1 MADDITLTVRVR
13 DMTQGEFSQ
22 IRQRM
27 RGMDRDITQVGQ
39 SSSLTSQRT
48 DRLRQS
54 VQGVSQRMEELH
66 RTGRAANH
74 EMTYMRQTM
83 SLLGRDLADAARSGE
98 VSQEE
103 FRRLRGELQGT
114 RLDFDYLSREVQR
127 HNAIAQRES
136 RETAAAE
143 RAALQQSIR
152 DAREAMTVRQ
162 RMGRAE
168 TAAYREEARR
178 QAAAQRDALNEG
190 IRNARINMAQRQM
203 MMRSETAAYRE
214 EARRQAAAQREAAR
228 ASAPQGSS
236 NFAQRLT
243 RLTRSLNT
251 AGLTRTETGFRSLQT
266 RLDSVTGRMRHVA
279 RGAALMSGGLAHVSR
294 GVRVADDQLLRF
306 AGNGL
311 ARAENGMRS
320 MARRSPL
327 MAIGLTLL
335 GSVAQLA
342 GAALTVALGG
352 AFVGLGAYALK
363 GSAQV
368 KDAFQEMKSA
378 IGSTV
383 RDAAAPL
390 AGPLAAG
397 LREVGV
403 AAQALGPLL
412 RQAFVATG
420 PLVSDLFG
428 AITGLLSSALPGM
441 VASLQSMG
449 PIMAGFRTAL
459 TLLGEGISNLYS
471 MMSNSSVAEGLGQ
484 VWHTVGNELKT
495 TLDVIGQSISDM
507 AKSGAATL
515 ALIGVFR
522 ALNTVIIL
530 ITGVFDTL
538 DTITFGAFKHLTD
551 WITGVKNLATG
562 SDAGAKSLGGL
573 QKQLAAVNKEI
584 ADQQAKKAAADD
596 LSSGWSLTPQKQA
609 EQLTEFD
616 QGKLTSLLAK
626 KKDLQEQVTTATNK
640 QTAANSRLTK
650 SLNDVVAA
658 MKAHND
664 MMRGTL
670 DAQSAMEAAIDS
682 TAEMVK
688 KHGDA
693 LKIVNDQVDLN
704 SKKAREAYDALSTL
718 AGATQEAATK
728 ATASGK
734 SWEYVKGTYDRGRA
748 ALIKMADQMG
758 LTKGEAKT
766 LADQILGMP
775 SVTAF
780 IKGNMKDLQTKLEKA
795 QTDLKKANGAKAT
808 AKVRANIDQLQH
820 QLFLAARQ
828 LDRLNGKTAVTYVV
842 TEMTKTKTTKGS
854 VYHEGGNYSAAGGYI
869 EGEGTG
875 TSDSIPAHLSNGEFV
890 INAAATKRSRR
901 LLEAI
906 NSGKV
911 LKFASGGA
919 VGSAARNEIGSSMG
933 ISYWGKKIGHKVN
946 PFVSSLTGQSS
957 LGDLAG
963 SLNKWQALIK
973 KAASGG
979 VEKML
984 LKGLNKAGTALIK
997 NETKLLSV
1005 NSALE
1010 KAKTKLTD
1018 LKDAAAQLKETV
1030 TSGIIS
1036 GANITGSAQ
1045 DTGLTSTGKILD
1057 QLTQDRDK
1065 ASALS
1070 GALKELKS
1078 RGLNSQ
1084 SLSEIAQAGVSG
1096 GGLATA
1102 SALMSASA
1110 GDIEQINSLESQL
1123 KASAAASGKITA
1135 DAVYGASIKSADK
1148 IVKGLEKSR
1157 ASLEKSMSKLANGLE
1172 KLLAKALG
1180 IKGHASGGAAGGWT
1194 KINERGAELVHLPNG
1209 STVYPTGQSRQM
1221 VSSQGGSSAPIV
1233 IHLDIGN
1240 KPFEQIWVD
1249 TGRRAVRTRG
1259 GNVQVALGRPGS

>member
-13 DMTQGEFSQ
+13 DRTQADFARVHAQME
-22 IRQRM
+22 RM
-27 RGMDRDITQVGQ
+27 RNDLRSVGAQ
-39 SSSLTSQRT
+39 GSVTSQRMSRLDSSLGGVQERLEHLRTTGSLTTREFQHMQRTMASVNREATQAVRVGAITRNQYNALRNTINRTQMDFADLTSEINRHRTVTEGARTVT
-48 DRLRQS
+48 DRLT
-54 VQGVSQRMEELH
+54 GV
-66 RTGRAANH
+66 
-74 EMTYMRQTM
+74 MR
-83 SLLGRDLADAARSGE
+83 R
-98 VSQEE
+98 
-103 FRRLRGELQGT
+103 
-114 RLDFDYLSREVQR
+114 
-127 HNAIAQRES
+127 
-136 RETAAAE
+136 
-143 RAALQQSIR
+143 
-152 DAREAMTVRQ
+152 
-162 RMGRAE
+162 
-168 TAAYREEARR
+168 
-178 QAAAQRDALNEG
+178 
-190 IRNARINMAQRQM
+190 
-203 MMRSETAAYRE
+203 
-214 EARRQAAAQREAAR
+214 
-228 ASAPQGSS
+228 
-236 NFAQRLT
+236 
-243 RLTRSLNT
+243 LNT
-251 AGLTRTETGFRSLQT
+251 AGLSRAESGFRTLETRMGGTTGRLGSIGRGAGRVSGLFASLSHRTEVVSDRMIQLGGRAMNRVESGMKSL
-266 RLDSVTGRMRHVA
+266 V
-279 RGAALMSGGLAHVSR
+279 
-294 GVRVADDQLLRF
+294 
-306 AGNGL
+306 
-311 ARAENGMRS
+311 
-320 MARRSPL
+320 RRSPL
-327 MAIGLTLL
+327 VAVALGLL

-383 RDAAAPL
+383 REAAEPL

-397 LREVGV
+397 LRQVGV

-412 RQAFVATG
+412 RQAFTATG
-420 PLVSDLFG
+420 PLVQDLFG

-538 DTITFGAFKHLTD
+538 DKITFGAFKHLTD

-562 SDAGAKSLGGL
+562 SDAGAKSLSGMKTEL
-573 QKQLAAVNKEI
+573 ADVNKQIIAMQALSPKTMGQQFNLLTGKLEDTQVNRYSPVDAVNDKT
-584 ADQQAKKAAADD
+584 AKDAGY
-596 LSSGWSLTPQKQA
+596 SES
-609 EQLTEFD
+609 
-616 QGKLTSLLAK
+616 KLNELLAK

-664 MMRGTL
+664 MVRGSL

-682 TAEMVK
+682 TSGIVK
-688 KHGDA
+688 KHSDA
-693 LKIVNDQVDLN
+693 LKIVNGQVDLN
-704 SKKAREAYDALSTL
+704 SKKAREAYDSLSTL

-758 LTKGEAKT
+758 LTKDEAKT

-780 IKGNMKDLQTKLEKA
+780 IKGNMKDLQDKLTKA
-795 QTDLKKANGAKAT
+795 QGDLKKANGAKAT
-808 AKVRANIDQLQH
+808 AKVRANIAQLEH

-828 LDRLNGKTAVTYVV
+828 LDRLNGKTATTYVV
-842 TEMTKTKTTKGS
+842 TEMTGTHNADGS
-854 VYHEGGNYSAAGGYI
+854 VTYHEAGNYASGGYI
-869 EGEGTG
+869 SGPGTE
-875 TSDSIPAHLSNGEFV
+875 TSDDIPARLSNGEFV
-890 INAAATKRSRR
+890 VNANATRRSRR

-911 LKFASGGA
+911 LKFASGG
-919 VGSAARNEIGSSMG
+919 SADQKSARSEIGSSMG

-957 LGDLAG
+957 LGELAG

-1045 DTGLTSTGKILD
+1045 DTGLTSTSKILD

-1065 ASALS
+1065 ASALA

-1102 SALMSASA
+1102 SALMSASS
-1110 GDIEQINSLESQL
+1110 GDIEQINSLEAQL
-1123 KASAAASGKITA
+1123 KASAAVSGKITA

-1157 ASLEKSMSKLANGLE
+1157 ASLEKSMSKIANGLE

-1221 VSSQGGSSAPIV
+1221 VASQGGSSEPLV
-1233 IHLDIGN
+1233 INLSLGGKH
-1240 KPFEQIWVD
+1240 FEQIWVD